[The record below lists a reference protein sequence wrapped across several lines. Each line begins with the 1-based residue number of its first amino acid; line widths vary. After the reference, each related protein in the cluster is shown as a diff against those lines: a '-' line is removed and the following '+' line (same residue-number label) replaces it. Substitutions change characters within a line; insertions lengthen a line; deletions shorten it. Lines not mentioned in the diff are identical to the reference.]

1 MNTLYFNYVL
11 TVANC
16 QSVSKASQKL
26 NLKQQY
32 LSHVIKTLEQEFDI
46 KIFQRHARGV
56 TPTEDGK
63 IFLEQIKEIT
73 AGINKLYL
81 QGQYPSKQTICE
93 KPTLNL
99 YVLPMLQ
106 PVNINQIITAYRNLF
121 PLVKINY
128 TETFLTDSIPAI
140 LEQPYAISLQL
151 ARLPLDSLQSRLPS
165 NLKIIK
171 LSPSKLSI
179 LTSKQT
185 AHAQNLSQM
194 TIPELLEKD
203 LLFFAPRG
211 LEESGAYQF
220 LTHYGTPTNIKAVE
234 NNMIFMNLLENE
246 TYFTV
251 GSSRLAE
258 HNENLAAIP
267 IFDYDELSFYNI
279 AIIRSDTFNSPIIRD
294 FLNIMLNHLGE
305 LTI

>member
-32 LSHVIKTLEQEFDI
+32 LSHVIKTLEQEFDV

-81 QGQYPSKQTICE
+81 QGQYPSKQTVCE

-203 LLFFAPRG
+203 LLFFAHARAG
-211 LEESGAYQF
+211 
-220 LTHYGTPTNIKAVE
+220 
-234 NNMIFMNLLENE
+234 
-246 TYFTV
+246 
-251 GSSRLAE
+251 R
-258 HNENLAAIP
+258 
-267 IFDYDELSFYNI
+267 
-279 AIIRSDTFNSPIIRD
+279 IRSLSIPYPLWYSNQYKSR
-294 FLNIMLNHLGE
+294 
-305 LTI
+305 